1 MNTEQAATLTEQI
14 GRMTIFAISGGRV
27 RLTDGTLVL
36 PVASGYTVEIDY
48 CEGSDTY
55 TVRRVFTRAGKRFIK
70 GEITNVYC
78 DQVGELAYRAHA
90 FRSYEFGE
98 AVTA

>member
-1 MNTEQAATLTEQI
+1 MNTQQKATLLDQI
-14 GRMTIFAISGGRV
+14 GRMTIFAISGGRQHLV
-27 RLTDGTLVL
+27 NGTLVL
-36 PVASGYTVEIDY
+36 PVACGYTVEVDY
-48 CEGSDTY
+48 NEGSDTY
-55 TVRRVFTRAGKRFIK
+55 TVRRVFTRAGKRFVK
-70 GEITNVYC
+70 GEIANVYC